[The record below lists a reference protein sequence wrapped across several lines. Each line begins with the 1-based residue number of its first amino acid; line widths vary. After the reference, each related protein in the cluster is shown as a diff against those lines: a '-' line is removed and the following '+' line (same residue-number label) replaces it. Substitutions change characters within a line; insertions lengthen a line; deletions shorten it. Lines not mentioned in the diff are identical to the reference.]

1 MYVVSSHLSY
11 NQKTLHNEQVQC
23 DFCSRV
29 YHESCL
35 PSYDRHAHRMWSC
48 KKCKL
53 NRAKLDM
60 SESKVWKFPRYDT
73 SRCKSSPFEL
83 PRCFLNHRIH
93 VASDKIRRVDFSLPA
108 AMISNFSGEDSKNSI
123 SPAQKKKK
131 KKKRVLSSSCIVGK
145 RNRRS
150 TRRRLVNKS

>member
-1 MYVVSSHLSY
+1 
-11 NQKTLHNEQVQC
+11 
-23 DFCSRV
+23 
-29 YHESCL
+29 
-35 PSYDRHAHRMWSC
+35 
-48 KKCKL
+48 
-53 NRAKLDM
+53 M

-93 VASDKIRRVDFSLPA
+93 VASHKIRRVDFSLPA
-108 AMISNFSGEDSKNSI
+108 AMISNFSDEDSKNSI

-131 KKKRVLSSSCIVGK
+131 KKKRVLNTVLSSSCIVGK